1 MSLPNDEF
9 RDVFSNKNK
18 MPEYTTEG
26 ITSGDIRSKV
36 NFADKSIKD
45 DINDYVFLKP
55 TKKKKRSSKKTKSK
69 KSSNLPKK
77 KKSVKKILLIILI
90 VLLCIILAIT
100 GTAIFL
106 VNKGSKELL
115 ENENVISAPENV
127 TVQNKGEFVVYNGV
141 TYEYN
146 KNMTSILCL
155 GIDRD
160 EFADSETEVIGQGGQ
175 SDMVILA
182 AVDTSTG
189 KTTLINISRDT
200 MTDIAVYSDSGIY
213 VETITAQLCLAY
225 AYGDGRETSCENTK
239 TAVQRLFYNI
249 PINSYYALDL
259 DGISTLNDCV
269 GGIDVVSPETVW
281 EFEEGESY
289 HLVGD
294 QAEQF
299 VRKRVMDTPE
309 ANNRRMKRQQIYL
322 DAFIDKVIEQTKEDI
337 MTPVNLFNEATPY
350 SCTNLNVSRVCYLAE
365 TIFANGGVT
374 MEMVTVP
381 GESKKGE
388 VHAEYYIDEEK
399 FYEMF
404 LDIYYT
410 PVK

>member
-9 RDVFSNKNK
+9 RDIFSNKNK

-146 KNMTSILCL
+146 KNMTSIL
-155 GIDRD
+155 
-160 EFADSETEVIGQGGQ
+160 
-175 SDMVILA
+175 
-182 AVDTSTG
+182 
-189 KTTLINISRDT
+189 
-200 MTDIAVYSDSGIY
+200 
-213 VETITAQLCLAY
+213 
-225 AYGDGRETSCENTK
+225 
-239 TAVQRLFYNI
+239 
-249 PINSYYALDL
+249 
-259 DGISTLNDCV
+259 
-269 GGIDVVSPETVW
+269 
-281 EFEEGESY
+281 
-289 HLVGD
+289 
-294 QAEQF
+294 
-299 VRKRVMDTPE
+299 
-309 ANNRRMKRQQIYL
+309 
-322 DAFIDKVIEQTKEDI
+322 
-337 MTPVNLFNEATPY
+337 
-350 SCTNLNVSRVCYLAE
+350 
-365 TIFANGGVT
+365 
-374 MEMVTVP
+374 
-381 GESKKGE
+381 
-388 VHAEYYIDEEK
+388 
-399 FYEMF
+399 
-404 LDIYYT
+404 
-410 PVK
+410 